1 MADMAIRIFEIRSYL
16 EIRPYIQSFRI
27 GLISVES
34 LSPFLFRFNFDGGRN
49 VFSDF
54 DLNFGGHS
62 WTWIEAMK
70 GIQEQ
75 MVSALAFK
83 QDHFIKTVGTW
94 TYIITDII
102 DWQYQFSCFRILV
115 SQLCMCYFLPVLVLK
130 AIGISFL
137 LKLILFDAQRHDFGG
152 MHQSWRFW

>member
-1 MADMAIRIFEIRSYL
+1 MAIRIFEIRCYL

-49 VFSDF
+49 VFRFWLEFRWSF
-54 DLNFGGHS
+54 LNMNWGHERHS
-62 WTWIEAMK
+62 RTDGFCV
-70 GIQEQ
+70 GIQTR
-75 MVSALAFK
+75 SFYLNC
-83 QDHFIKTVGTW
+83 GTW

-102 DWQYQFSCFRILV
+102 DRQYQFSCFRILV
-115 SQLCMCYFLPVLVLK
+115 SQLYICYFLPVLVLK
-130 AIGISFL
+130 AIDISFL